1 MTYDWETKMIF
12 NKVVNRDADHHGTV
26 VPISSAKPHQN
37 FESTV
42 QRYETKQH
50 QTNMKIS
57 SPETAV
63 ILIVDDNPINLSV
76 LSQTLLNTGWQVRV
90 AVDGENALEQV
101 AYELPDL
108 ILLDIEMPLLDGFE
122 TCKRLKSN
130 PTTEDIPII
139 FMTALA
145 DTTNKVKGLAAGAV
159 DYITKPFQEEELLAR
174 VKVHLK
180 LRFLVQELQQANQKL
195 EHLAHMDGLTGV
207 ANRRRFDQYLHQEWR
222 RLAREHEYLS
232 VILCDVD
239 YFKFYN
245 DTYGHQAGDDCL
257 RAVAQAISYAVRRPG
272 DLVARYGGEEF
283 VVILPRT
290 VTSGAIQVAQMLK
303 KEIQNLKIPHQKS
316 AVSQYITVSLG
327 IASQIPDLQSSPKS
341 LVDQADKALYQAK
354 KLGRNQYYVDASLLH
369 VLDDSVI

>member
-1 MTYDWETKMIF
+1 MLS
-12 NKVVNRDADHHGTV
+12 KVVNLEANNRGTPV
-26 VPISSAKPHQN
+26 LISSARPHNN
-37 FESTV
+37 FAQTA
-42 QRYETKQH
+42 QQHETKQKKI
-50 QTNMKIS
+50 NMKIS

-76 LSQTLLNTGWQVRV
+76 LSQTLLNSGWQVRV

-101 AYELPDL
+101 AYERPDL

-130 PTTEDIPII
+130 PTTEDIPVI

-145 DTTNKVKGLAAGAV
+145 DTTNKVKGLAVGAV

-180 LRFLVQELQQANQKL
+180 LRFLVQQLQEANQKL
-195 EHLAHMDGLTGV
+195 EHLAHIDGLTGV

-222 RLAREHEYLS
+222 RLAREQQYLS

-257 RAVAQAISYAVRRPG
+257 QAIAQAINYAVKRPG

-283 VVILPRT
+283 AVILPQT
-290 VTSGAIQVAQMLK
+290 LTSGAIQVAQMLTIAVRK
-303 KEIQNLKIPHQKS
+303 LQIDHAKS
-316 AVSQYITVSLG
+316 TASQHVTLSMG
-327 IASQIPDLQSSPKS
+327 IASQIPHVKSSPES
-341 LVDQADKALYQAK
+341 LVAQADQALYQAK
-354 KLGRNQYYVDASLLH
+354 KLGRNQYYVDAALLH
-369 VLDDSVI
+369 QQSLV